1 MIKLKNDKEI
11 LTMKEGGRRLRL
23 IVKEL
28 KRIIKPGITT
38 LEIDQEAEKLIK
50 EFKGEPSFK
59 KVKGYFF
66 STCLP
71 INEQIVHT
79 PPSGRVIKEGDVL
92 TLDIGFYYQG
102 YHTDFAE
109 TWIVGENEDKE
120 IKKFL
125 DTGKRALYKAIDQA
139 KVGNYLGQISQII
152 QKEIEGN
159 GYFII
164 KELTGHGIGKKLHED
179 PWVFNYVNMPVERTI
194 KIKPGLTIAIEVIY
208 SMGTEGMRREKKDPW
223 SMATDDGSLAACFEH
238 TIAVLEN
245 KTLILT

>member
-1 MIKLKNDKEI
+1 MINLKSEKEI
-11 LTMKEGGRRLRL
+11 LIMKEGGKRLRA
-23 IVKEL
+23 IVSKL
-28 KRIIKPGITT
+28 KKLIKPGITT
-38 LEIDQEAEKLIK
+38 LAIDQEAEKLIK
-50 EFKGEPSFK
+50 QYQGQPSFK
-59 KVKGYFF
+59 KVKGYLF

-71 INEQIVHT
+71 INDQIVHT
-79 PPSGRVIKEGDVL
+79 PPSNRVIKKGDIL

-109 TWIVGENEDKE
+109 TWVIDKDNDAE

-125 DTGKRALYKAIDQA
+125 ETGRNALKKAITRA
-139 KVGNYLGQISQII
+139 RAGGYLGEISQAI
-152 QKEIEGN
+152 QEEIENN
-159 GYFII
+159 GYFVI

-179 PWVFNYVNMPVERTI
+179 PYVFGFINGPIEKTF

-208 SMGTEGMRREKKDPW
+208 SMGTEKMKREKNCRW
-223 SMATDDGSLAACFEH
+223 SIVTEDGSLSACFEH